1 MSRIRRCRVSGVQ
14 WLIAIALACLSLLS
28 VAPAQ
33 TPAQEKVDT
42 GSNRLRGG
50 WYPWDPYQY
59 RDYKRAVPIL
69 TGFDVEIERAL
80 ARIMN
85 IEIDLPEI
93 AWEDHI
99 AALATGKADI
109 AAGATASEARTRYA
123 YFSKPYRTET
133 DVLILPRGLSGQY
146 SFRTVEEMLDT
157 FAKQKFRLG
166 IVSGFVYADDRVQSV
181 HCRSSSQRSDCSRRY
196 RGPEFAKSFG

>member
-1 MSRIRRCRVSGVQ
+1 VSRTSGAASARVQ
-14 WLIAIALACLSLLS
+14 WLITIALACLSLLS
-28 VAPAQ
+28 VARAQ
-33 TPAQEKVDT
+33 SPAQEKANT
-42 GSNRLRGG
+42 GSDRLRGG

-80 ARIMN
+80 ARIMS
-85 IEIDLPEI
+85 IEIDLS
-93 AWEDHI
+93 EDHI

-109 AAGATASEARTRYA
+109 GAGATASGARTRYA

-133 DVLILPRGLSGQY
+133 DVLILPRGFSGRY
-146 SFRTVEEMLDT
+146 SFHTVEEMLDT

-166 IVSGFVYADDRVQSV
+166 IVSGFVY
-181 HCRSSSQRSDCSRRY
+181 C
-196 RGPEFAKSFG
+196 G